1 MIIAQID
8 VKMLLIQTSL
18 EYWAKKRRKM
28 DLKIYLDVQSTEYNQ
43 EIRIF
48 HFLTLIEQRRKLT
61 EEDVSQLLGELED
74 KF

>member
-28 DLKIYLDVQSTEYNQ
+28 DLMIYLDVQSTEYN
-43 EIRIF
+43 
-48 HFLTLIEQRRKLT
+48 
-61 EEDVSQLLGELED
+61 
-74 KF
+74 